1 MSDPDRCASYDPN
14 PVALMPPKEVVS
26 LPYSR
31 IETLVPSW
39 TMFSS
44 CASNS
49 FELNVEVEEV
59 SLTSG
64 AISTRTFREWY
75 VLPILTIF
83 AEVPDPT
90 TILSE
95 SINTPP
101 IEVDPVLR

>member
-49 FELNVEVEEV
+49 FELNVEVDPKEGL
-59 SLTSG
+59 LTSG

-90 TILSE
+90 IILST
-95 SINTPP
+95 NTPP